1 MNKLAAEAIADA
13 KALKEMAVANAQLA
27 LAESFRDKVE
37 SLVNEK
43 IDSDI
48 LEMEDDDDVDSE
60 NDDENDD
67 SVDESH
73 ESSDDDEDTKADDG
87 EDLDENSEAL
97 DGEDDDEEEDD
108 DEDGLGLDEIIAELE
123 ASLKKE
129 NTKSAKVVKEEADD
143 EEEKEDEDEVNE
155 EDDSEDDSED
165 DEDSEKFDLDELLA
179 SIGDMD
185 FDHNTKKV
193 NESAKITS
201 LNEKLKTVQTERDE
215 YKEAVI
221 FMKEKLSEVNLLNAK
236 LLYANK
242 LFQAYSMT
250 NEQKVKVIE
259 SLDRTNSVHEVK
271 LIYSTLAESLKFGSK
286 PTMRKSSSIMEGLSS
301 AKIGSTAPDEKKII
315 SEARDGNQRL
325 QFLAGIIK

>member
-37 SLVNEK
+37 HLVNEK
-43 IDSDI
+43 IDSEI
-48 LEMEDDDDVDSE
+48 LEMEDDEDVDSE
-60 NDDENDD
+60 NVDENDD
-67 SVDESH
+67 SVDEAESDD
-73 ESSDDDEDTKADDG
+73 SSDDEEDTKADDG

-97 DGEDDDEEEDD
+97 DEEDDDEEEED

-129 NTKSAKVVKEEADD
+129 NTKSTIVKEEEAD
-143 EEEKEDEDEVNE
+143 EEVNEEEVNE
-155 EDDSEDDSED
+155 EDDSEGDEDDDSE
-165 DEDSEKFDLDELLA
+165 EFNLDELLA
-179 SIGDMD
+179 SIGEMD
-185 FDHNTKKV
+185 FDHTTEKV

-201 LNEKLKTVQTERDE
+201 LTEKLQTVQTERDE

-315 SEARDGNQRL
+315 SEATDGNQRL